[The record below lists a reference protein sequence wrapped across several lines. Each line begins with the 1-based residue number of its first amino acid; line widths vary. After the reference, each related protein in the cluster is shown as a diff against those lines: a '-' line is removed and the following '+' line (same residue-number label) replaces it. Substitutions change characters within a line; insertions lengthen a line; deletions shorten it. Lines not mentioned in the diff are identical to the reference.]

1 MHYTKPALKYEAQL
15 ALVVSRGLTVEDP
28 VRALRMLKRIGYYRL
43 SAYFVPFK
51 VPKTDQFKPGATFG
65 QIVDL
70 YKFDCHLRLL
80 FMHAIDKVEVGIRAL
95 ITYELAHQL
104 GPFGYADPNN
114 FSPSYDHKQFM
125 SMLAHEEERG
135 SEIFVKHFRTKYT
148 SEKYLPFWMVTELV
162 SFGTLSKLTENLRTS
177 VRKQLAKDFGLVE
190 PVFVSWLHTIAYVRN
205 LCAHHNRLWN
215 RELSVKPI
223 LPDDW
228 TLQGIS
234 NDRTY
239 CLALIIYRLL
249 KIVAPTSTWKS
260 RLKDTLGSLPGL
272 DLKTMQFA
280 DNWQELE
287 IWK

>member
-1 MHYTKPALKYEAQL
+1 MHYTKPALKYEEQL
-15 ALVVSRGLTVEDP
+15 ALVISRGLTVEDQI
-28 VRALRMLKRIGYYRL
+28 RALRLLKRIGYYRL
-43 SAYFVPFK
+43 SAYFIPFK
-51 VPKTDQFKPGATFG
+51 VATTDQFKPGATFR

-114 FSPSYDHKQFM
+114 FSPAYDHKQFM
-125 SMLAHEEERG
+125 SMLEHEEERG

-148 SEKYLPFWMVTELV
+148 SETYLPFWMVTELI
-162 SFGTLSKLTENLRTS
+162 SFGALSKLTENLRTS
-177 VRKQLAKDFGLVE
+177 LRKHLAKDLGLVE
-190 PVFVSWLHTIAYVRN
+190 PVFVSWLHTITYVRN

-223 LPDDW
+223 LPDEW
-228 TLQGIS
+228 TAKGIS
-234 NDRTY
+234 NDRVY
-239 CLALIIYRLL
+239 CLALIVNHLL
-249 KIVAPTSTWKS
+249 KIVAPTSTWKT
-260 RLKDTLGSLPGL
+260 RLKNTLESLPGVA
-272 DLKTMQFA
+272 LKTMQFPE
-280 DNWQELE
+280 NWVELE